1 MNRNNLSVY
10 IYELAWVLPSIAI
23 PVGMLVAIAV
33 SAFAM
38 GIHLPGP
45 EGRLDP
51 AKLDATPP
59 FDRPGVRRV
68 GPGRYEAV
76 VIGQIW
82 RFIPNEI
89 RVPAGSEVTFI
100 ATSRDVVHN
109 LKIQDTPINIMLIPG
124 QVSKLTARF
133 DRPGEYLLI
142 CNEYCGTGHHVMFG
156 KVVVEPAGQGGSR

>member
-10 IYELAWVLPSIAI
+10 IYELAWILPSIAI
-23 PVGMLVAIAV
+23 PVSMLVAIAL

-51 AKLDATPP
+51 ARLDSTPP
-59 FDRPGVRRV
+59 FDKPGVRQV

-82 RFIPNEI
+82 RFTPNEI

-100 ATSRDVVHN
+100 ATSRDVVHGF
-109 LKIQDTPINIMLIPG
+109 KIQDSPVNMMLIPG
-124 QVSKLTARF
+124 QVSRLSARF
-133 DRPGEYLLI
+133 DRPGEYLLV
-142 CNEYCGTGHHVMFG
+142 CHEYCGTGHHVMFG
-156 KVVVEPAGQGGSR
+156 KVVVEPSGQGGSR